1 MFYIIFG
8 TVWTAFTCLI
18 GVVMTC
24 SDGITI
30 NDVYIE
36 DPTFADLI
44 PVYLFLAIFLAVG
57 IFILS
62 KGLKII
68 LTNAKTK
75 RLGEERF
82 AVITDIQE
90 TGTYINDRAE
100 LKAILLVANDFGGT
114 DRYEEILRMKD
125 DYEIGDFVI
134 VQQYKADV
142 NIVSIISETTIP
154 YDKLDTLKKDA
165 NIRDCNGNDDDINK
179 EVIIINGKRYIQED

>member
-8 TVWTAFTCLI
+8 TVWTAFTCLM
-18 GVVMTC
+18 GVIMTC

-36 DPTFADLI
+36 DPTFSDLI

-134 VQQYKADV
+134 VQQYKTDV

-165 NIRDCNGNDDDINK
+165 NIRDYNRNDDDINK